1 MCKKINAFLKKMQ
14 ERQKK
19 QRILNFIKNNLGI
32 LLIFMKNAYF
42 LRGEKMLSKKFIEF
56 LFEGAHI
63 QRWNDHIRPNGF
75 TELDKQAHKMM
86 ILYLLAKYEEQDHGA
101 KLNWRVLIEG
111 GIFEF
116 MHRIILTDIKPPIYH
131 ELMRV
136 HGRKLNAWI
145 YSQLER
151 RVPELDEVFFD
162 KLKRWFDYPEENR
175 LEKKLLRAAHY
186 LATQWEFGIIYHF
199 NQAIYGIDATKAAI
213 ESNIEDHYDLAGV
226 QKISLKG
233 KTSKFIDLVGQ
244 LRFQKRWAQS
254 PRVPETSVMG
264 HVLIVAIL
272 GYFCAVEMNACDER
286 VVNDF
291 LCGLFHDL
299 PEVLTRDIISP
310 VKTSVE
316 GLDDLIKDIEKRQ
329 VAEKLLPLLPWGWHE
344 EIIYFTQNEFTN
356 RVMLDGVPIEV
367 SEEELNGKYNV
378 DGHGY
383 KAVDGRMLKGC
394 DHLAAFVEAYL
405 SMEYGITSKHLL
417 NGMADLR
424 EKYKNKT
431 IAGINFGAVY
441 DEFPELKTNL

>member
-1 MCKKINAFLKKMQ
+1 MQ

-32 LLIFMKNAYF
+32 LLIFMENAYF

-86 ILYLLAKYEEQDHGA
+86 ILYILAKYEEQDHGA

-272 GYFCAVEMNACDER
+272 GYFCAAELGACDER
-286 VVNDF
+286 IVNDF

-356 RVMLDGVPIEV
+356 RIMLDGVPIEV

-424 EKYKNKT
+424 DKYKNKT

-441 DEFPELKTNL
+441 DEFPELKKIYKLNASL

>member
-1 MCKKINAFLKKMQ
+1 MQ

-19 QRILNFIKNNLGI
+19 QRILNFIKNNLEI

-86 ILYLLAKYEEQDHGA
+86 ILYILAKYEEQDHGA
-101 KLNWRVLIEG
+101 QLNWRVLIEG

-272 GYFCAVEMNACDER
+272 GYFCAAELGACDER
-286 VVNDF
+286 IVNDF

-316 GLDDLIKDIEKRQ
+316 GLDDLIKEIEKRQ

-356 RVMLDGVPIEV
+356 RVMLDSVPTEV

-394 DHLAAFVEAYL
+394 DHLDAFVEAYL
-405 SMEYGITSKHLL
+405 STEYGITSKHLL

>member
-1 MCKKINAFLKKMQ
+1 MQ

-19 QRILNFIKNNLGI
+19 QRILNFIKNNLEI

-86 ILYLLAKYEEQDHGA
+86 ILYILAKYEEQDHGA

-356 RVMLDGVPIEV
+356 RVMLDGVPTEV

-405 SMEYGITSKHLL
+405 SIEYGITSKHLL

>member
-1 MCKKINAFLKKMQ
+1 
-14 ERQKK
+14 
-19 QRILNFIKNNLGI
+19 
-32 LLIFMKNAYF
+32 
-42 LRGEKMLSKKFIEF
+42 
-56 LFEGAHI
+56 
-63 QRWNDHIRPNGF
+63 
-75 TELDKQAHKMM
+75 MM
-86 ILYLLAKYEEQDHGA
+86 ILYILAKYEEQDHGA

-272 GYFCAVEMNACDER
+272 GYFCAAELGACDER
-286 VVNDF
+286 IVNDF

-344 EIIYFTQNEFTN
+344 EILYFTQNEFTN
-356 RVMLDGVPIEV
+356 RIMLDGVPTEV

-378 DGHGY
+378 DRHGY

-405 SMEYGITSKHLL
+405 STEYGITSKHLL

>member
-86 ILYLLAKYEEQDHGA
+86 ILYILAKYEEQDHGA
-101 KLNWRVLIEG
+101 QLNWRALIEG

-244 LRFQKRWAQS
+244 LR
-254 PRVPETSVMG
+254 
-264 HVLIVAIL
+264 L
-272 GYFCAVEMNACDER
+272 GYFCAAELGACDER
-286 VVNDF
+286 IVNDF

-356 RVMLDGVPIEV
+356 RVMLDGVPTEV

-405 SMEYGITSKHLL
+405 STEYGITSKHLL

>member
-1 MCKKINAFLKKMQ
+1 M
-14 ERQKK
+14 
-19 QRILNFIKNNLGI
+19 
-32 LLIFMKNAYF
+32 
-42 LRGEKMLSKKFIEF
+42 RGEKMLNKKFIEF

-86 ILYLLAKYEEQDHGA
+86 ILYILAKYEEQDHGA
-101 KLNWRVLIEG
+101 KLNWRALIEG

-145 YSQLER
+145 YGQMQK
-151 RVPELDEVFFD
+151 RVPELDEVFFN
-162 KLKRWFDYPEENR
+162 KLKRWFDNPEENR

-199 NQAIYGIDATKAAI
+199 NQGIYGIDDTKAAI
-213 ESNIEDHYDLAGV
+213 ESEIEDHYDLAGV
-226 QKISLKG
+226 RKISLKG

-272 GYFCAVEMNACDER
+272 GYFCAVELNACDER
-286 VVNDF
+286 VVSDF

-316 GLDDLIKDIEKRQ
+316 GLDDLIKEIEKRQ
-329 VAEKLLPLLPWGWHE
+329 VAERLLPLLPWGWHE
-344 EIIYFTQNEFTN
+344 EITYFTQNEFTN
-356 RVMLDGVPIEV
+356 RVILDGVPSKC
-367 SEEELNGKYNV
+367 SEEDLNGRYNV

-405 SMEYGITSKHLL
+405 STECGITSKHLL

-424 EKYKNKT
+424 ERYKGKT
-431 IAGINFGAVY
+431 VAGINFGAIY
-441 DEFPELKTNL
+441 KEFPELKTNL